1 MTLLVPEASTSP
13 NPRQA
18 LLSWGCRRDAQL
30 PEETLVGTWRPGS
43 ADLDA
48 ELPRLLDELRAV
60 GYRVT
65 HVIYN
70 PRDWRVDSRR
80 LVVSG
85 AEVKLGAAAAQG
97 LTTIGLVDAATWL
110 RWDLGV
116 DISRSAAKV

>member
-18 LLSWGCRRDAQL
+18 LLSWGCRRDART
-30 PEETLVGTWRPGS
+30 PDETLVGTWRPSS

-48 ELPRLLDELRAV
+48 ELPQLLDELRAV

-85 AEVKLGAAAAQG
+85 DEIKLGAATAQG
-97 LTTIGLVDAATWL
+97 PTTIGLVDAATWL

-116 DISRSAAKV
+116 DISRLSSRV